1 MTITLKELG
10 ERIQIGNT
18 EITKKQEDGNR
29 HLTSIDRG
37 IQKFLKNQLDARGDN
52 LERDRESKRGKSGSS
67 LLGGGLVGG
76 VAAAALGVGKGV
88 GGFGLGIIE
97 KFLLGSLAL
106 GALKIGFKILYQSLR
121 VAGLAALRL
130 SDVIGD
136 RLKTQRGLQ
145 RYDANELKKLQTAN
159 IEKAR
164 MDKKDADRRIKKAQ
178 YEANTL
184 KRQEITAKNEADKAR
199 RAGNAN
205 AENANAK
212 YIEAQRATAAK
223 QLELDAARDL
233 KANAELRE
241 AKAKISKAEADEV
254 KKMRGVAQRE
264 ALRFLQEEAYAD
276 GTLKRPTPESA
287 KPPTGNPG
295 ATEPSVKIPLD
306 DVHKVDASILEKA
319 GIKRV
324 VDKNGRITYRAA
336 NGTMLS
342 HATVKAAA
350 GEAKVLA
357 AEAKVLARG
366 VSRATAVTGV
376 AALALTVT
384 DGISG
389 PGQAVKAAREKGDE
403 ATNAD
408 VVANIGGSILGGIV
422 GLYDLI
428 QNGTAW
434 GTNKA
439 AELAGF
445 ETRFKTDNN
454 LANEVRTAF
463 QDGTNFVAEKIGI
476 GQGKEF
482 SATLGDEAIAVSDAI
497 EYGWEKVG
505 DGFSSM
511 MNYFKGTDQRAMQM
525 QSTAQLGALYNGTPA
540 GNSNVMLN
548 APVTTNQSSVQQS
561 ITNLTGEGAPSA
573 FDLRSYAGY
582 MAPAGW

>member
-106 GALKIGFKILYQSLR
+106 GALKIGFKFLYQSLR
-121 VAGLAALRL
+121 LAGLAALGL

-145 RYDANELKKLQTAN
+145 RYDANELKKLQAAN

-178 YEANTL
+178 YEANAL

-241 AKAKISKAEADEV
+241 AKAKIGKAEAIEV

-287 KPPTGNPG
+287 KPLTGNPS

-342 HATVKAAA
+342 HATVNAAA
-350 GEAKVLA
+350 DEAKAL
-357 AEAKVLARG
+357 AKVVGRG
-366 VSRATAVTGV
+366 TAVTSTLGL
-376 AALALTVT
+376 AAVALTVT
-384 DGISG
+384 DGLSG
-389 PGQAVKAAREKGDE
+389 AGQAVKAAREMGDE

-408 VVANIGGSILGGIV
+408 VVANVGGSILGGIV

-428 QNGTAW
+428 QNGTAA
-434 GTNKA
+434 GTNKI

-463 QDGTNFVAEKIGI
+463 QDGTNFAAEYVGI

-548 APVTTNQSSVQQS
+548 APVTTHQSSVQQS

-573 FDLRSYAGY
+573 FDLRAYAEY

>member
-130 SDVIGD
+130 SDVIG
-136 RLKTQRGLQ
+136 
-145 RYDANELKKLQTAN
+145 ANELKKLQAAN

-178 YEANTL
+178 YEANAL

-241 AKAKISKAEADEV
+241 AKAKIGKAEAIEV

-287 KPPTGNPG
+287 KPLTGNPS

-336 NGTMLS
+336 NGTILS

-350 GEAKVLA
+350 D
-357 AEAKVLARG
+357 EAKVLARA
-366 VSRATAVTGV
+366 VSRGTVVSSTLGV
-376 AALALTVT
+376 AAVALTVT
-384 DGISG
+384 DGLSG
-389 PGQAVKAAREKGDE
+389 AGQAVKAAREMGDE

-408 VVANIGGSILGGIV
+408 VAANIGGSILGGIV

-428 QNGTAW
+428 QNGTAA
-434 GTNKA
+434 GTNKI
-439 AELAGF
+439 AEIAGF

-463 QDGTNFVAEKIGI
+463 QDGTNFAAEYVGI